1 MKLWYIEAV
10 TSIAILF
17 VIILILSL
25 KYCLNWRIERIFL
38 AILLLLWSS
47 EVCLVDCKVICL
59 KCSYLFMF
67 TILEG
72 LLMIIIFFMRRRLKI
87 IVAIVLAVLS
97 MICAVFLVVLT
108 FIPWYEDLCKMMA
121 GGFLNTSMCLMI
133 VVAAN
138 QLKSV

>member
-1 MKLWYIEAV
+1 
-10 TSIAILF
+10 
-17 VIILILSL
+17 
-25 KYCLNWRIERIFL
+25 
-38 AILLLLWSS
+38 
-47 EVCLVDCKVICL
+47 
-59 KCSYLFMF
+59 MF

-121 GGFLNTSMCLMI
+121 GGFLNTSMCLLDSPPYFWYKYGI
-133 VVAAN
+133 F
-138 QLKSV
+138 SVDIGSPKFAGQP